1 MLALPETDRVRK
13 TMRLVVIVESRDNTV
28 ERHAMNTRIV
38 FDREF
43 THTIRIRGL
52 TMGELAKRAGRSQA
66 TASAAVH
73 GKPLNMRSAV
83 QLARALAACP
93 VIEELE
99 RWAAGA

>member
-1 MLALPETDRVRK
+1 L
-13 TMRLVVIVESRDNTV
+13 S
-28 ERHAMNTRIV
+28 TRIV

-43 THTIRIRGL
+43 GHAVRIRGL
-52 TMGELAKRAGRSQA
+52 TIGELAKRAGPSQA

-93 VIEELE
+93 MIEELE
-99 RWAAGA
+99 RWAEGA

>member
-1 MLALPETDRVRK
+1 M
-13 TMRLVVIVESRDNTV
+13 S
-28 ERHAMNTRIV
+28 TRMI

-43 THTIRIRGL
+43 GHAVRIRGL
-52 TMGELAKRAGRSQA
+52 TVGVLAKRAGLSQA